1 MSRAQS
7 LSPSVSHHYP
17 IFIWGIYLLTSSKQ
31 HLKQSRC
38 ALAISGNGIWHPSVT
53 QIGSRWC
60 LMRQLAVAWRS
71 VEYVLSIDC
80 VISWGKFHSKNK
92 YVNICVYIY
101 ICVCVWLCVYV
112 CIILTCCILS
122 THMRI
127 YTYMCTKCGCLCV
140 CANFHQIMFRHHW
153 NGLAFLSAWSAV
165 TWISDWGRA
174 DVKDIT
180 SCWRCNQQ
188 AFQELD
194 EQIATRTPYILG
206 YCKHTGFPVAM
217 PLNKA
222 NETGGFDISN
232 I

>member
-1 MSRAQS
+1 MAILGDRSILLSPQRQTRHAPIMSRAQS

-80 VISWGKFHSKNK
+80 VISWGKFHFKNK

-101 ICVCVWLCVYV
+101 VCVWLCVYV

-140 CANFHQIMFRHHW
+140 CQFPPNNVQASLKWSCVPVSLVRGHMDLRLRPCGCEGHHVM
-153 NGLAFLSAWSAV
+153 LEV
-165 TWISDWGRA
+165 
-174 DVKDIT
+174 
-180 SCWRCNQQ
+180 
-188 AFQELD
+188 
-194 EQIATRTPYILG
+194 
-206 YCKHTGFPVAM
+206 
-217 PLNKA
+217 
-222 NETGGFDISN
+222 
-232 I
+232 